1 MPDPIP
7 TPAPPITVSIVEDN
21 SGMRDS
27 LAALLEK
34 VPGMRCVSTHGS
46 AEEALERLPEV
57 QPRVV
62 LMDINLPGMS
72 GIECVA
78 RLKAKLP
85 NSDLLMLTVHEDTEA
100 IFKSLR
106 AGATGYMLK
115 TAPLKEIVSGVQDIT
130 QGGVAMSA
138 AIARRMIQHFN
149 EQPKST
155 PEVEKLTPRE
165 QEILEFLSRG
175 LYNKEIADRLSIT
188 TGTVRNHLQRMYRK
202 LHVTSRTEA
211 VLKYLGR
218 DGNVDGR

>member
-1 MPDPIP
+1 MAADS
-7 TPAPPITVSIVEDN
+7 TPLITVSIVEDN
-21 SGMRDS
+21 QGMRES
-27 LAALLEK
+27 LAALLQK
-34 VPGMRCVSTHGS
+34 IPGISCVSTHGS
-46 AEEALERLPEV
+46 AEEALIEIPKR

-62 LMDINLPGMS
+62 LMDINLPGLS
-72 GIECVA
+72 GIDCVA
-78 RLKAKLP
+78 RLKPQLP

-106 AGATGYMLK
+106 AGATGYLLK

-165 QEILEFLSRG
+165 QEILEFLAKG
-175 LYNKEIADRLSIT
+175 LYNKEIADRLSVT
-188 TGTVRNHLQRMYRK
+188 AGTVRNHLQRMYRK

-211 VLKYLGR
+211 VLKYLGH
-218 DGNVDGR
+218 DGARFSDAP